1 MPLEINFLIVYVW
14 KIMIKL
20 IEKKDKQK
28 KDFFRLWIK
37 YEFTI
42 KGDLLEANVTKKQIQ
57 NKKIRTNVLSS
68 GGWQRTCFVQW

>member
-14 KIMIKL
+14 KIIIKL

-37 YEFTI
+37 DEFTI

>member
-37 YEFTI
+37 DEFTI

-68 GGWQRTCFVQW
+68 GGWQRTCNEQW

>member
-28 KDFFRLWIK
+28 KDFFRIWIK
-37 YEFTI
+37 DEFTI

>member
-37 YEFTI
+37 DEFTI

-68 GGWQRTCFVQW
+68 GGWQRTCFIQW

>member
-28 KDFFRLWIK
+28 KDFFSLWIK
-37 YEFTI
+37 DEFTI

-68 GGWQRTCFVQW
+68 GGWQRTCFVQG

>member
-37 YEFTI
+37 DEFTI

>member
-1 MPLEINFLIVYVW
+1 
-14 KIMIKL
+14 MIKL

-37 YEFTI
+37 DEFTI

-57 NKKIRTNVLSS
+57 NKKIGTNVLSS

>member
-37 YEFTI
+37 DEFTI

-57 NKKIRTNVLSS
+57 NKKIRTNVLPS